1 METLLVDIIV
11 AVTIVFAVVM
21 TTWSTVNKWIGV

>member
-21 TTWSTVNKWIGV
+21 ATWSTVNKWIGF